1 MLWHVFIMVII
12 CVKFSHKVWKF
23 HTWEVV
29 PVFPNHANFREM
41 GTLYFEVESIKIKKR
56 FFLWFS
62 IKLYYICKRLS
73 GGLWKSLI
81 SLVKSSLVFVLVGGY
96 RLVAPKFLI
105 VPTRAVFYGWMFR
118 IGPYSESDIRFT
130 HLLSTYNL
138 AAWLTHL
145 RDCRWW

>member
-1 MLWHVFIMVII
+1 MVII
-12 CVKFSHKVWKF
+12 WVKFSHKVWMF
-23 HTWEVV
+23 LTREIARVS
-29 PVFPNHANFREM
+29 PYHANFRDM
-41 GTLYFEVESIKIKKR
+41 GTLDFEVESIKIKKR

-62 IKLYYICKRLS
+62 RKLYYICRRLY

-105 VPTRAVFYGWMFR
+105 VPTRAVFYGWMSW
-118 IGPYSESDIRFT
+118 IGPNSRNDRRFI

-138 AAWLTHL
+138 AAWITHL